1 MSISDV
7 ITDKS
12 DYSEDLIGE
21 EDREKDL
28 EKIVN
33 EDDDERVEDHEKEDL
48 LGKKGA
54 KKGKNEEGWIQHR
67 TYRCCRHIVQFAIL
81 LAFDNKNISAISA
94 YEMYTYQLFLKSYCL
109 IYKKTS

>member
-1 MSISDV
+1 MWKTFLFFQSFIVSQLRLSISDV

-54 KKGKNEEGWIQHR
+54 KKGKNEEG
-67 TYRCCRHIVQFAIL
+67 
-81 LAFDNKNISAISA
+81 
-94 YEMYTYQLFLKSYCL
+94 
-109 IYKKTS
+109 